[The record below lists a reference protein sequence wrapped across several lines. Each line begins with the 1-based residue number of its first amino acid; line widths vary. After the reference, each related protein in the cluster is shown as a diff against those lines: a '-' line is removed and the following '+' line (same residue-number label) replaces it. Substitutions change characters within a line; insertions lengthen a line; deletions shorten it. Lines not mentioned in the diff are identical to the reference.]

1 MQWRA
6 SDFAVIGLL
15 ALLAAGTALLQ
26 NAERPQPLAQYDMQ
40 IRHVI
45 TQQIE
50 AFRAEHHATA
60 FGLAAPE
67 LQDQFGTPDDFIAM
81 VQAHYRPVYRAQNHD
96 FLGAAKAIAAH
107 HEMRI
112 QRVFITD
119 DRGTAHQARY
129 IMQKQP
135 DGSWKIAGCQLLAS
149 NQMDI

>member
-1 MQWRA
+1 MHWRA

-26 NAERPQPLAQYDMQ
+26 NADRPAPLAQYDLE

-45 TQQIE
+45 TQQIK
-50 AFRAEHHATA
+50 AFRDRRHLAA
-60 FGLAAPE
+60 FGLAAPQ
-67 LQDQFGTPDDFIAM
+67 LQDQFSTADDFIAM
-81 VQAHYRPVYRAQNHD
+81 VQTHYRPVYRAQNHD
-96 FLGAAKAIAAH
+96 FLGPAKAVAAH
-107 HEMRI
+107 REMRI

-135 DGSWKIAGCQLLAS
+135 DGSWKIAGCYLLGSPQLE
-149 NQMDI
+149 I

>member
-26 NAERPQPLAQYDMQ
+26 NTDRPAPLAQYDMQ

-45 TQQIE
+45 TQQIK
-50 AFRAEHHATA
+50 AFRDERHAAA

-67 LQDQFGTPDDFIAM
+67 LQDQFGTPDAFIDM
-81 VQAHYRPVYRAQNHD
+81 VRLHYRPVYRAQNHD
-96 FLGAAKAIAAH
+96 FLGAAKAVAAH
-107 HEMRI
+107 REMRI

-135 DGSWKIAGCQLLAS
+135 DGSWKIAGCQLLGS
-149 NQMDI
+149 PQLEI